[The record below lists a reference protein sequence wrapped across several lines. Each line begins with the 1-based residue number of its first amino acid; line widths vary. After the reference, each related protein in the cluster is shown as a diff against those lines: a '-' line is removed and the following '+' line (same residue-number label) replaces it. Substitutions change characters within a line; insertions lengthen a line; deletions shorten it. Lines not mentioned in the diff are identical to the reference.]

1 MDQKKVLQVFFEIFL
16 YFIDN
21 LMLNLVI
28 CLPATLTRTRTRDIY
43 PRVATRDIKTY
54 SNKVDKIAAYHV
66 FCYDMGKNKGDCD
79 RVMVKSLNMIA
90 YGEMPQTG

>member
-43 PRVATRDIKTY
+43 PRIATRDI
-54 SNKVDKIAAYHV
+54 
-66 FCYDMGKNKGDCD
+66 
-79 RVMVKSLNMIA
+79 
-90 YGEMPQTG
+90 